1 MLVYMLV
8 NVITEKAYVGQT
20 QKSLAERW
28 RDHKKQAMGGSTAP
42 LHVAMR
48 EWNNDDLWDRVVLQ
62 CCYSVAQLD
71 EAEEAWTEAC
81 STRDGAVGY
90 NAKKQSPVP
99 EHPGSIET
107 GKLAFHNPNAARP
120 KALMSEEE
128 RQKFREW
135 GKKGAAASKKKCK
148 LSDGRDSSRADA

>member
-48 EWNNDDLWDRVVLQ
+48 EWNK
-62 CCYSVAQLD
+62 VAWRHHITV
-71 EAEEAWTEAC
+71 A
-81 STRDGAVGY
+81 
-90 NAKKQSPVP
+90 
-99 EHPGSIET
+99 
-107 GKLAFHNPNAARP
+107 
-120 KALMSEEE
+120 
-128 RQKFREW
+128 
-135 GKKGAAASKKKCK
+135 
-148 LSDGRDSSRADA
+148 SRATSIHPISPDETNDSA